1 VLHVRKFDFDKN
13 EVTPT
18 GASLQSEETIK
29 AQKREEAAPHIQ
41 TSPLEQCYQ
50 TEVMVRFKNTFEGSN
65 IACGA
70 ATIPR
75 CAVLA
80 HHFLREPL

>member
-13 EVTPT
+13 DVTPT
-18 GASLQSEETIK
+18 GASLESEETLTAAK
-29 AQKREEAAPHIQ
+29 KREEAAPHIQ
-41 TSPLEQCYQ
+41 TSPLGQCYQ

-75 CAVLA
+75 
-80 HHFLREPL
+80 